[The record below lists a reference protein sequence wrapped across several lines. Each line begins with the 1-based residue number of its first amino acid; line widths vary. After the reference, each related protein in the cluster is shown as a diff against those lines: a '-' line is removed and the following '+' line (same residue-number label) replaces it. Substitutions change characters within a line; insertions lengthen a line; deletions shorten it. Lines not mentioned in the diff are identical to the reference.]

1 MCCAAAN
8 DYHLT
13 FKLCADL
20 KLKALYHCIYI
31 LFCYLLRL
39 KTVLHIFFVIC
50 ICLIGS
56 AKAQAQY
63 KIQGTVYDSS
73 RTYPLEAVSVL
84 STSGKGTITNREGFY
99 QIEASAQDSI
109 YFSYLGKPTVKFP
122 VRKITN
128 VSQFDLAL
136 RVPVSVL
143 KEVTV
148 KPRNYKLDSIQN
160 RKDYQKVFDYRRP
173 NVESMT
179 SIGPMGA
186 GIDINELIRLFQFR
200 KNKSTMRFQQRLLQQ
215 ERDKFID
222 HRFSKALVLRLT
234 GLTGE
239 EQQRFMLLFRPSYE
253 FALYASDYDFQAY
266 IREAA
271 VSFKR
276 GKAF

>member
-1 MCCAAAN
+1 M
-8 DYHLT
+8 
-13 FKLCADL
+13 
-20 KLKALYHCIYI
+20 
-31 LFCYLLRL
+31 
-39 KTVLHIFFVIC
+39 
-50 ICLIGS
+50 
-56 AKAQAQY
+56 
-63 KIQGTVYDSS
+63 
-73 RTYPLEAVSVL
+73 
-84 STSGKGTITNREGFY
+84 STSGKGTITNAEGFY
-99 QIEASAQDSI
+99 QIEAGAQDSI

-128 VSQFDLAL
+128 TSQFDLAL
-136 RVPVSVL
+136 KVPVSVL
-143 KEVTV
+143 KEVKV
-148 KPRNYKLDSIQN
+148 MPRNYKLDSIQN
-160 RKDYQKVFDYRRP
+160 RRDYEKVFDFRRP

-222 HRFSKALVLRLT
+222 YRFSKAVVLRLT

-253 FALYASDYDFQAY
+253 FALYTSDYEFHAY
-266 IREAA
+266 IKEAGEK
-271 VSFKR
+271 FKT